1 MTGKTLNARSTEDS
15 IVKAS
20 ELIDIIEMTS
30 LTRVDRI
37 VFNEMLRNAH
47 NAMEQGKEHQIH
59 KSELGLMDKHDERIL
74 ETIHRLVATQ
84 IKIRITRDGED
95 FDRVM
100 SILSRVDN
108 AVRKNGQIYYK
119 FSDDVVELIRNS
131 DIFARL
137 KREVVHSL
145 SSKYS
150 LALYE
155 ILSKRINLEYKVFE
169 EFDIIT
175 LRKLLGVEDKKLPMY
190 ANFKARVLVTA
201 IKEVNDLTEIGCN
214 FQEVKNGKAVSLVRL
229 MWWKKDLSA
238 LNEVKKMRETH
249 TQARRG
255 RRAGDGTENA

>member
-1 MTGKTLNARSTEDS
+1 MGNT
-15 IVKAS
+15 VKAS
-20 ELIDIIEMTS
+20 ASNDMIIKAAELIDIVEMS
-30 LTRVDRI
+30 ALTRVDRI

-47 NAMEQGKEHQIH
+47 NAMDQGREHSIH
-59 KSELGLMDKHDERIL
+59 KAELGLVDRHDERIL

-84 IKIRITRDGED
+84 IKIRIKRDGED

-137 KREVVHSL
+137 KREVLHSL

-155 ILSKRINLEYKVFE
+155 ILSKRINLEFKAYE
-169 EFDIIT
+169 EFEVMT
-175 LRKLLGVEDKKLPMY
+175 LRRLMGVEDTKLPRFG
-190 ANFKARVLVTA
+190 NFKVRALVPA
-201 IKEVNDLTEIGCN
+201 IEEVNELTEIACS
-214 FQEVKNGKAVSLVRL
+214 FQEVKNGNQVVGIRL
-229 MWWKKDLSA
+229 MWWRKDAAALS
-238 LNEVKKMRETH
+238 EVQRARQTTSE
-249 TQARRG
+249 ARRG
-255 RRAGDGTENA
+255 RKLGEGGQNT